1 MQAARAAGQDSGA
14 ATAGSPQAL
23 LSVRGLGIRFKT
35 SQGVWQATRKIG
47 FDIAPGERVGI
58 VGESGC
64 GKTITGLSILKLL
77 PNNLAGMDGAIMFD
91 NIDLVSC
98 SPRAMRDIRGR
109 RIAMIFQEPMS
120 ALDPVFT
127 AGHQIAETLRVH
139 TGVGKEEARARAIE
153 MLRRVGIA
161 SPERRIDDYPHQLSG
176 GMRQRVMIAAALIC
190 GPQLLIADEPT
201 TALDVTVQAQILEL
215 LRDLSE
221 KSGTALMLITHDL
234 GVVAETCTRMITMY
248 AGEVI
253 EDAAVD
259 AALVR
264 PLHPYTSGL
273 LRSLPHLSPRLGKLP
288 SIPGRVP
295 SVFDMPD
302 GCRFRARCPHA
313 TTGCEAEQQLLD
325 AGDGRKVRCWR
336 FAELDL
342 PGALQHAASA
352 PMAARVLRQ

>member
-1 MQAARAAGQDSGA
+1 
-14 ATAGSPQAL
+14 
-23 LSVRGLGIRFKT
+23 
-35 SQGVWQATRKIG
+35 
-47 FDIAPGERVGI
+47 
-58 VGESGC
+58 
-64 GKTITGLSILKLL
+64 
-77 PNNLAGMDGAIMFD
+77 MFD
-91 NIDLVSC
+91 GIDLASC
-98 SPRAMRDIRGR
+98 STSTMRGIRGR

-120 ALDPVFT
+120 ALDPVFSV
-127 AGHQIAETLRVH
+127 GHQIAETLRVH
-139 TGVGKEEARARAIE
+139 TDVSKAEARARTIE

-215 LRDLSE
+215 LRNLSE
-221 KSGTALMLITHDL
+221 NSGTALMLITHDL

-295 SVFDMPD
+295 SIAEMPRTDAASRRAARMRSPAARPSRNCRMPARAARSAAGAFGNSNCPAPCSTPPRRRSREGWCSNDVSFRRSQSGCDRLGAGPRSALPDD
-302 GCRFRARCPHA
+302 GSPRDGEGGRRRQFRRPPRRDIWNYRRSPDRARPPS
-313 TTGCEAEQQLLD
+313 
-325 AGDGRKVRCWR
+325 AGRWC
-336 FAELDL
+336 F
-342 PGALQHAASA
+342 S
-352 PMAARVLRQ
+352 

>member
-1 MQAARAAGQDSGA
+1 MAGAGPAQRSSERAATG
-14 ATAGSPQAL
+14 GSPAL
-23 LSVRGLGIRFKT
+23 MSVRGLGIRFRT
-35 SQGVWQATRKIG
+35 SHGVWQATRKID

-77 PNNLAGMDGAIMFD
+77 PNNLAGLDGSILFD
-91 NIDLVSC
+91 GIDLAAC
-98 SPRAMRDIRGR
+98 SARQMRAIRGR

-127 AGHQIAETLRVH
+127 VGHQIAETLRVH
-139 TGVGKEEARARAIE
+139 TGASRDEARAKTID

-215 LRDLSE
+215 LRDLSAT
-221 KSGTALMLITHDL
+221 SNTALMLITHDL

-259 AALVR
+259 DALVR

-273 LRSLPHLSPRLGKLP
+273 LRSLPHLSPRHTKLP

-295 SVFDMPD
+295 SIMDMPN
-302 GCRFRARCPHA
+302 GCRFKARCPHA
-313 TTGCEAEQQLLD
+313 VSACEAEQELRD
-325 AGDGRKVRCWR
+325 AGGGRKVRCWR
-336 FAELDL
+336 FDELDL
-342 PGALQHAASA
+342 PGALQRAAAA
-352 PMAARVLRQ
+352 PIAAMVRQ

>member
-1 MQAARAAGQDSGA
+1 MRA
-14 ATAGSPQAL
+14 
-23 LSVRGLGIRFKT
+23 
-35 SQGVWQATRKIG
+35 
-47 FDIAPGERVGI
+47 
-58 VGESGC
+58 
-64 GKTITGLSILKLL
+64 
-77 PNNLAGMDGAIMFD
+77 
-91 NIDLVSC
+91 
-98 SPRAMRDIRGR
+98 IRGR

-127 AGHQIAETLRVH
+127 VGHQIAETLRVH
-139 TGVGKEEARARAIE
+139 TGVGKEEARERTLD

-176 GMRQRVMIAAALIC
+176 GMRQRVMIAASLIC

-221 KSGTALMLITHDL
+221 TSNTALMLITHDL

-259 AALVR
+259 DALVR

-273 LRSLPHLSPRLGKLP
+273 LRSLPHLSPRHGKLP

-295 SVFDMPD
+295 SIMDMPEWLPLQ
-302 GCRFRARCPHA
+302 GAVSARHRRLR
-313 TTGCEAEQQLLD
+313 EAEQELRD
-325 AGDGRKVRCWR
+325 AGSGRKVRCWR
-336 FAELDL
+336 FNELDL
-342 PGALQHAASA
+342 PGALQHASNA
-352 PMAARVLRQ
+352 PIAAMVGHP

>member
-1 MQAARAAGQDSGA
+1 MAAAQPAQRGLEAV
-14 ATAGSPQAL
+14 AGSPQAL
-23 LSVRGLGIRFKT
+23 MSVRGLGIRFKT
-35 SQGVWQATRKIG
+35 SQGVWQATRKID

-64 GKTITGLSILKLL
+64 GKTITGLSILRLL
-77 PNNLAGMDGAIMFD
+77 PNNLAGLDGSIHFD
-91 NIDLVSC
+91 GIDLASC
-98 SPRAMRDIRGR
+98 SVREMRAIRGR

-127 AGHQIAETLRVH
+127 AGHQIAETLRIH
-139 TGVGKEEARARAIE
+139 TGASKEEARERTLD

-221 KSGTALMLITHDL
+221 TSSTALMLITHDL

-253 EDAAVD
+253 EDANVD

-264 PLHPYTSGL
+264 SHPHRECKTESN
-273 LRSLPHLSPRLGKLP
+273 R
-288 SIPGRVP
+288 
-295 SVFDMPD
+295 
-302 GCRFRARCPHA
+302 
-313 TTGCEAEQQLLD
+313 
-325 AGDGRKVRCWR
+325 
-336 FAELDL
+336 
-342 PGALQHAASA
+342 
-352 PMAARVLRQ
+352 

>member
-1 MQAARAAGQDSGA
+1 MEASQPTGRKAEGVRDGAR
-14 ATAGSPQAL
+14 PL

-35 SQGVWQATRKIG
+35 TQGIWQATRRID

-64 GKTITGLSILKLL
+64 GKTITGLSILRLL
-77 PNNLAGMDGAIMFD
+77 PGNFAGLDGKILFDGTDLA
-91 NIDLVSC
+91 SC
-98 SPRAMRDIRGR
+98 SARQMRAIRGK

-127 AGHQIAETLRVH
+127 VGHQIAETLRVH
-139 TGVGKEEARARAIE
+139 TDVSYEEARAKTLE

-176 GMRQRVMIAAALIC
+176 GMRQRVMIAASLIC

-201 TALDVTVQAQILEL
+201 TALDVTVQAQILGL
-215 LRDLSE
+215 LRDISE
-221 KSGTALMLITHDL
+221 TSKTALMLITHDL
-234 GVVAETCTRMITMY
+234 GVVSETCTRMITMY

-253 EDAAVD
+253 EDDTVD
-259 AALVR
+259 EALVR

-273 LRSLPHLSPRLGKLP
+273 LRSLPHLSPRHGRLP

-295 SVFDMPD
+295 SIAEMPA
-302 GCRFRARCPHA
+302 GCRFRARCTHA
-313 TTGCEAEQQLLD
+313 AKGCEAEQMLQD
-325 AGDGRKVRCWR
+325 AGGGRKVRCWR
-336 FAELDL
+336 FAELNL
-342 PGALQHAASA
+342 PGALHPPDTPVASKVA
-352 PMAARVLRQ
+352 TQ